1 MVNLD
6 RIRSVLRKMYW
17 RMQLRKY
24 RSGHEHAS
32 SSYKM
37 TSVQRQTSM
46 TQNRPSNILVE
57 SPTAMESLF
66 DDPFEDTGEE
76 ENHQTARALSHDERY
91 QGDSIRYEATQ
102 ADYIQQMR
110 QSSRIGIE
118 DDGNESEG
126 Y

>member
-1 MVNLD
+1 
-6 RIRSVLRKMYW
+6 
-17 RMQLRKY
+17 
-24 RSGHEHAS
+24 
-32 SSYKM
+32 
-37 TSVQRQTSM
+37 
-46 TQNRPSNILVE
+46 
-57 SPTAMESLF
+57 MESLF

-102 ADYIQQMR
+102 ADYIRQMR

-126 Y
+126 